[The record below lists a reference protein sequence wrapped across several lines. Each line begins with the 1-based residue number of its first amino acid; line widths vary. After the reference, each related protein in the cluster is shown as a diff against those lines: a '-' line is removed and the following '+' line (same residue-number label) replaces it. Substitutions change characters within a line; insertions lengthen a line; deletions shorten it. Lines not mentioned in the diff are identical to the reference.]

1 MRGTEAVAALA
12 EFMPVAHGMDERVA
26 WGEVEVAWKTR
37 FPSDYVRF
45 MEVYGSGVISD
56 GISILLPSL
65 QAEGYPYTPGPGL
78 EDETSI
84 ARELWETCCDEA
96 DFDVDLESIVAWG
109 VTSGADIYCW
119 AATDEDPDR
128 WPVLTYVRYTDK
140 MQLHAFGMAEFLRKV
155 LGDAGFQEREIS
167 VTLGEA
173 SFVNWRNRSP
183 R

>member
-1 MRGTEAVAALA
+1 MEAVEALA
-12 EFMPVAHGMDERVA
+12 EFMPVAHGVDERVD
-26 WGEVEVAWKTR
+26 WSEVEAAWETR

-65 QAEGYPYTPGPGL
+65 PVEGHAYPPGPGL

-84 ARELWETCCDEA
+84 ARELWETCRDEA

-119 AATDEDPDR
+119 VTTNEDPDL

-140 MQLHAFGMAEFLRKV
+140 MRLHPFGMAEFLRKV
-155 LGDAGFQEREIS
+155 LGDAAFQQGRIS

-173 SFVNWRNRSP
+173 SFVNWRNA
-183 R
+183 